1 MSPSTANCVID
12 LTTKSGQE
20 ILWLVLQSPRL
31 VAIHLGLP
39 CGTASKARDR
49 PISKELQQLGVP
61 SPAPLYPLGI
71 PGVAG
76 VNATKLAKANE
87 LYTLG
92 LEIILFAF
100 KRQVVISV
108 ENPFSSYLWA
118 ALIQLTMRHSL
129 EAMQIYNKLEMVRF
143 HSYPALLYHSELDI
157 SACEHYFLSRQP
169 NKALQAWSVKSLFR
183 VAALKEV

>member
-1 MSPSTANCVID
+1 M
-12 LTTKSGQE
+12 
-20 ILWLVLQSPRL
+20 WLVLQSPRL

-61 SPAPLYPLGI
+61 SPAPLRSAEYPLGI
-71 PGVAG
+71 PGVSG

-87 LYTLG
+87 LYKLG
-92 LEIILFAF
+92 LEIILFAY

-129 EAMQIYNKLEMVRF
+129 EAMQIYNLQQTGDGAFSFM
-143 HSYPALLYHSELDI
+143 
-157 SACEHYFLSRQP
+157 LS
-169 NKALQAWSVKSLFR
+169 WF
-183 VAALKEV
+183 